1 MPPVIP
7 SAARNLPP
15 FAKRKGARGMSCQP
29 LNAETPTT
37 TNHHSHHSNIM
48 AIMVQNQSPL
58 DGRSVLWIPASE

>member
-29 LNAETPTT
+29 LNAETPNNNHPSFASF
-37 TNHHSHHSNIM
+37 NHHGNHG
-48 AIMVQNQSPL
+48 SPQ
-58 DGRSVLWIPASE
+58 RV